1 MSAMKNAEFEHL
13 SGFLDGAEIG
23 LGWLRGVSRLANV
36 SAVAMR
42 PHAHPHA
49 ELIFCLKGEFTYS
62 IENIGERTLGA
73 GSGMLIPP
81 GTVHSL
87 LNDID
92 TPGER
97 VGLHLL
103 ARTHRKPD
111 FAIFSPSDYLALKS
125 RILSRGVEPFRLGKG
140 LAEHVRKLSD
150 LVGTERNLVLGHQ
163 AYVRIL
169 ACSILYDVAEASTA
183 PIEPLRPELIESA
196 ADYFRRHLS
205 ENIDISDVVRYVG
218 YGRARFFA
226 LFRERFHLPPIQYL
240 NRLRIDVACTLLKT
254 TDLSV
259 RDIAARV
266 GIKDASYFSTL
277 FRRHT
282 TVSPIVWRQRQ

>member
-1 MSAMKNAEFEHL
+1 MKNTEFEHL
-13 SGFLDGAEIG
+13 SGFLDGADIG

-42 PHAHPHA
+42 PHAHQHA

-62 IENIGERTLGA
+62 IDGIGERTLGA
-73 GSGMLIPP
+73 GNGMLIPS

-87 LNDID
+87 QNGID

-97 VGLHLL
+97 LGMHLL
-103 ARTHRKPD
+103 DRMHRKPA
-111 FAIFSPSDYLALKS
+111 FAIFSSGDYQALKS

-140 LAEHVRKLSD
+140 LAEHVRQLSD
-150 LVGTERNLVLGHQ
+150 LVGTERDLASEQ
-163 AYVRIL
+163 RAYVRIL
-169 ACSILYDVAEASTA
+169 ACSILYDVAEASSTPA
-183 PIEPLRPELIESA
+183 EPLRPELIESA
-196 ADYFRRHLS
+196 ASYLREHLS
-205 ENIDISDVVRYVG
+205 EDIEIDDVVRYVG

-226 LFRERFHLPPIQYL
+226 LFRKRFHLTPGQYL
-240 NRLRIDVACTLLKT
+240 NRLRIDAACTLLQT
-254 TDLSV
+254 TNLPV
-259 RDIAARV
+259 RGVAARV
-266 GIKDASYFSTL
+266 GIEDASYFSAL